1 MVYRHVKGCYKE
13 YKNGLWKCIL
23 DIPSI
28 EMLYESKDGSIW
40 MATRSNGLYQFD
52 NDICVNHIVNN
63 PGTANSLCS
72 NDVRVVTE
80 DQSGNLWIGT
90 REGLN
95 KYSISTGNI
104 ESYASGGFPVT

>member
-1 MVYRHVKGCYKE
+1 
-13 YKNGLWKCIL
+13 
-23 DIPSI
+23 
-28 EMLYESKDGSIW
+28 

-104 ESYASGGFPVT
+104 ESYASGGFSGDMKHSSIFAPLFGQGGRIMGRHLLWRGQCLFPRE